1 MEAGAR
7 AEVMEAG
14 AEAIEAG
21 QDVTGAQNQWN
32 RSMSRSN

>member
-14 AEAIEAG
+14 AEAMEAG
-21 QDVTGAQNQWN
+21 QGHRSRINGTGGA
-32 RSMSRSN
+32 